1 MVTKLA
7 QDYLEALAE
16 ELNISES
23 RYDQAYDRYK
33 SLGKWLNRDNSSI
46 RRYAPNIYAQ
56 GSFALGTV
64 IKPYTDAEEYDV
76 DAVCEMKLLSKSQL
90 TQEQLKTLLGKEIE
104 AYRRAN
110 NMKKPLEEK
119 RRCWELGYAD
129 EAQFHMDII
138 PALPNAEGVRM
149 LLEQR
154 SLDTKWVDTAIGITD
169 NEVENYTEITEDWPR
184 SNPKGYLEWFKSR
197 MTILLAQRKA
207 VLAEAMHAKVEDIP
221 DYRVRTPLQSAIM
234 ILKRHRDMMFAN
246 DDTNSAPISIIITTL
261 AGHSYEGEE
270 QIADALFSILSKMDS
285 PSFIQWDGEKYV
297 IKNPSDPSEN
307 FADKWEEFPERKDA
321 FFRWLKKARQDF
333 QAIADQYS
341 NKVIMERLSPYM
353 GRELAERVE
362 HRIGTSRPGS
372 LLKAASAASAASVS
386 TEPSFGS
393 EPRIPTKPKG
403 FA

>member
-1 MVTKLA
+1 MATKLA
-7 QDYLEALAE
+7 QKYLEALAE
-16 ELNISES
+16 ELQISET

-33 SLGKWLNRDNSSI
+33 SLGNWLSRDTSSI
-46 RRYAPNIYAQ
+46 KKYLPNIYAQ

-76 DAVCEMKLLSKSQL
+76 DAACELQKLSKTEL
-90 TQEQLKTLLGKEIE
+90 TQMQLKVLIGKEIE
-104 AYRRAN
+104 AYRQAN
-110 NMKKPLEEK
+110 KMKKPLKEK
-119 RRCWELGYAD
+119 RRCWELSYAD
-129 EAQFHMDII
+129 GAQFHMDIV

-169 NEVENYTEITEDWPR
+169 NEVDNYTEITEDWPR

-197 MTILLAQRKA
+197 MIILLEQRKA
-207 VLAEAMHAKVEDIP
+207 VLAEAMHANVEDIP

-261 AGHSYEGEE
+261 AGHSYEGEDK
-270 QIADALFSILSKMDS
+270 IADALFSILSKMDR
-285 PSFIQWDGEKYV
+285 FIQWNGQKYV
-297 IKNPSDPSEN
+297 IQNPSDQSEN
-307 FADKWEEFPERKDA
+307 FADKWEQFPERKDA
-321 FFRWLKKARQDF
+321 FFRWLSKARLDF

-341 NKVIMERLSPYM
+341 RKVITETLSPYV
-353 GRELAERVE
+353 GRDLTERAGK
-362 HRIGTSRPGS
+362 RIDVSVPGS
-372 LLKAASAASAASVS
+372 LLKGSSAASAASVAA
-386 TEPSFGS
+386 EPSFGS

>member
-1 MVTKLA
+1 MATKLA

-16 ELNISES
+16 ELQISET
-23 RYDQAYDRYK
+23 RYDQAYDRYQ
-33 SLGKWLNRDNSSI
+33 SLGNWLNRDASSI
-46 RRYAPNIYAQ
+46 KQYSPNIYSQ

-90 TQEQLKTLLGKEIE
+90 SQKQLKSLIGNEVE

-110 NMKKPLEEK
+110 SMKKQLEEK
-119 RRCWELGYAD
+119 RRCWELAYAD
-129 EAQFHMDII
+129 EAQFHMDIV

-154 SLDTKWVDTAIGITD
+154 GLDTQWVGTAIGITD
-169 NEVENYTEITEDWPR
+169 NEVDNYTEITDEWPR

-197 MTILLAQRKA
+197 MTVLLQERKVA
-207 VLAEAMHAKVEDIP
+207 LAKTMHANVEDIP

-234 ILKRHRDMMFAN
+234 ILKRHRDMMFA
-246 DDTNSAPISIIITTL
+246 DDHTNSAPISIIITTL
-261 AGHSYEGEE
+261 AGHSYGGEE
-270 QIADALFSILSKMDS
+270 QIADALFSILSKMDR
-285 PSFIQWDGEKYV
+285 FILFDGQKNV
-297 IKNPSDPSEN
+297 IQNPSDPSEN
-307 FADKWEEFPERKDA
+307 FADKWEEFPERKVA
-321 FFRWLKKARQDF
+321 FFRWLTQARQDF

-341 NKVIMERLSPYM
+341 NKVITESLSPHI
-353 GRELAERVE
+353 GRELADRVE
-362 HRIGTSRPGS
+362 KRIGGNTPGS
-372 LLKAASAASAASVS
+372 LLKGASAASAATVGV
-386 TEPSFGS
+386 EPSFGN